1 MPINSYDNYPLTWR
15 PDKQKLKRPYYRS
28 LIQQLEQDILK
39 NKLQKNTQLPSQRE
53 LADYLDLN
61 FTTVGKAYKYGI
73 EKGLLYTNIGS
84 GTFISPNV
92 FESITIST
100 NEVTEHI
107 IDFGLVSSFEECNK
121 FVVPFIQSTSNNPNL
136 VGLLN
141 YQDPKGTNFQLTTAA
156 NWLKTQGVIP
166 SLESLSIVSGVQ
178 NGLAIT
184 LSAPFS
190 PGDRIATDRY
200 TYANFIE
207 LAQLYHLE
215 IVPIDFDEQGMRPD
229 ILIQECRKK
238 KIHGVFLM
246 PSCNNPIGF
255 QISHK
260 RREQLAEVI
269 EKEGLWVIE
278 DDIHSFLTTYYQ
290 HTIIPPFQNLLPN
303 QTIYLAGM
311 TKFICS
317 GLRVAYL
324 VVPVH
329 VQSKIEQAIF
339 NINVKTSGLDV
350 EVITQI
356 LHSNEANRILETKL
370 SLTKR
375 ANQLFDS
382 LFKVE
387 KPTNRV
393 PYYRIL
399 PVDPEIDPKI
409 IENDFLANGI
419 RLYHSRRFTTRAQPD
434 AFVRISLSSNNLEIL
449 ASGLSIVKEKIKKY
463 EL

>member
-121 FVVPFIQSTSNNPNL
+121 FVVPFIQSTGNNPNL

-184 LSAPFS
+184 LSALFS

-215 IVPIDFDEQGMRPD
+215 IVP
-229 ILIQECRKK
+229 
-238 KIHGVFLM
+238 
-246 PSCNNPIGF
+246 
-255 QISHK
+255 
-260 RREQLAEVI
+260 
-269 EKEGLWVIE
+269 
-278 DDIHSFLTTYYQ
+278 
-290 HTIIPPFQNLLPN
+290 
-303 QTIYLAGM
+303 
-311 TKFICS
+311 
-317 GLRVAYL
+317 
-324 VVPVH
+324 
-329 VQSKIEQAIF
+329 
-339 NINVKTSGLDV
+339 V

-370 SLTKR
+370 NLTKR

-399 PVDPEIDPKI
+399 PVDPEIDPKR
-409 IENDFLANGI
+409 IENDFLSNGI

>member
-1 MPINSYDNYPLTWR
+1 
-15 PDKQKLKRPYYRS
+15 
-28 LIQQLEQDILK
+28 
-39 NKLQKNTQLPSQRE
+39 
-53 LADYLDLN
+53 
-61 FTTVGKAYKYGI
+61 
-73 EKGLLYTNIGS
+73 
-84 GTFISPNV
+84 
-92 FESITIST
+92 
-100 NEVTEHI
+100 
-107 IDFGLVSSFEECNK
+107 
-121 FVVPFIQSTSNNPNL
+121 
-136 VGLLN
+136 
-141 YQDPKGTNFQLTTAA
+141 
-156 NWLKTQGVIP
+156 
-166 SLESLSIVSGVQ
+166 
-178 NGLAIT
+178 
-184 LSAPFS
+184 
-190 PGDRIATDRY
+190 
-200 TYANFIE
+200 
-207 LAQLYHLE
+207 
-215 IVPIDFDEQGMRPD
+215 
-229 ILIQECRKK
+229 
-238 KIHGVFLM
+238 M

-278 DDIHSFLTTYYQ
+278 DDIHSFLTTHYQ
-290 HTIIPPFQNLLPN
+290 HTIIPPFQKLLPN